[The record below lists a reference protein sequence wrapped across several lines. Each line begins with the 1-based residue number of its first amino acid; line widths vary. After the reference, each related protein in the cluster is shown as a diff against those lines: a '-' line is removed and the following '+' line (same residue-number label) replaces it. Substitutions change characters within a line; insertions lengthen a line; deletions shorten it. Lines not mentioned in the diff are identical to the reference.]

1 MLLFVENS
9 ETCYP
14 KSIPAANSRSFGN
27 LSRTTG
33 HQSSNLTA
41 GFGLQYMKDNLRKEL
56 KTFTILPLVFQRGME
71 KINVLF
77 VWVLYKLQ
85 FKVNWKHTL

>member
-1 MLLFVENS
+1 MLILLKILKRVTPKVYLLQIVAVL
-9 ETCYP
+9 ETCREQLAI
-14 KSIPAANSRSFGN
+14 SHRI
-27 LSRTTG
+27 L
-33 HQSSNLTA
+33 QQ